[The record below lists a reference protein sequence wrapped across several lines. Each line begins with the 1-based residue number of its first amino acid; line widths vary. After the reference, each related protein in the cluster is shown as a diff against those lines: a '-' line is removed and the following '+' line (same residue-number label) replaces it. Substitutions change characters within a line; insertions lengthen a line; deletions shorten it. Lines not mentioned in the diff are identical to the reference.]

1 MDKWLSN
8 PTSLK
13 IIAVLIAIIIWAVVH
28 IDPETS
34 PQSVTSNTDTKII
47 EAAPIVAVGLDRD
60 RYVLSAMEP
69 TVVRLV
75 VEGRIS
81 SLKTAT
87 NDDYVVE
94 LDLSGVGPGIQ
105 DLPLT
110 VKMPKG
116 ITEVEISPRY
126 VTVQIE
132 ELETQTLEVQV
143 LTEGEPAAGYL
154 VGESSIV
161 GTTGNVVEV
170 TMPTDDFARLDKLA
184 VTVDITGADTTVI
197 NKKAKIVAY
206 DTLGTPI
213 DNVTVN
219 PDTLTAQTII
229 TLPEKEVPI
238 QLRYTGTLP
247 EGYSLVSI
255 STSQEMV
262 KVHALQ
268 QVLDSIN
275 LYDGF
280 VVDLSNVDETGEIQL
295 KANLLEGVKEVSPA
309 EIPVN
314 IVIEKIGTRVMSAVP
329 IQVNGLNDQYDL
341 AFTGLVNNRM
351 DVQLQGAESL
361 LQKVK
366 ASDVILSV
374 DVTDLPPGTHQLTVA
389 AELPAYIQASV
400 TGDYTL
406 DVTVTIIDKKELEA
420 ITDPEPTD
428 EPTGSD
434 PPPPDGGNEEPSSG
448 SNNGANE
455 L

>member
-47 EAAPIVAVGLDRD
+47 EAAPIVPVGLDRD

-213 DNVTVN
+213 DNVTFN
-219 PDTLTAQTII
+219 PDTLSAQTII

-255 STSQEMV
+255 STSQETV

-280 VVDLSNVDETGEIQL
+280 VVDLSNVDETGEIQV

-314 IVIEKIGTRVMSAVP
+314 VVIEKIGTRVMNAVP

-366 ASDVILSV
+366 TSDVILSV

-406 DVTVTIIDKKELEA
+406 DVTVTITDKKELEA

-434 PPPPDGGNEEPSSG
+434 PPPSDGGNEEPSSG